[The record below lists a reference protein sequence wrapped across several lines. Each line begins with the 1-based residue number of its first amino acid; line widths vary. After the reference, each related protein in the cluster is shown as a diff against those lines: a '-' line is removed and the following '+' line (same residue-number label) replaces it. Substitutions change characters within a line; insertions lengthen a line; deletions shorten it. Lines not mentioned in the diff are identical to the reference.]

1 MKLILLTDYRNAF
14 YSSTMNNRTLCT
26 MNIERIVECFQQEG
40 IHVEVCPFSK
50 IDTSRNFKDVYVLY
64 TSSEDYGLTYK
75 SFIEDI
81 VLFLEKAGAKLLPDY
96 AFLRAHHNKVF
107 MELLRCQL
115 FKEKDNLLNTKVFGA
130 YEELDIKSFP
140 PKKFVIKSAFGAGSK
155 YVKCVDSSRELQVIS
170 KKMSRSTS
178 IKGFLSEQKK
188 RLMWRGYIKSSLNR
202 EKFIVQ
208 DFVEGL
214 SGDFKV
220 LMYGEKFYIL
230 QRKNRPN
237 DFRASGSGRLSYDFP
252 EDVSEYGLLDY
263 AKEVSDIIGTPL
275 CSMDIAWDGKQFI
288 LIEFQSLYFG
298 PYTAEHSEKYY
309 HREND
314 TWVSVQEKCDLE
326 KTFCE
331 AIVHYMKARE
341 GNCD

>member
-1 MKLILLTDYRNAF
+1 
-14 YSSTMNNRTLCT
+14 
-26 MNIERIVECFQQEG
+26 MNIERIVECFRQEG
-40 IHVEVCPFSK
+40 ISVEVCPFSK
-50 IDTSRNFKDVYVLY
+50 IDTSRNFKDEYILY
-64 TSSEDYGLTYK
+64 TSSEDYGLSYK

-81 VLFLEKAGAKLLPDY
+81 VLYLENAGAKLLPGY

-115 FKEKDNLLNTKVFGA
+115 FPADSNLLNTRVFGA
-130 YEELDIKSFP
+130 FEELDINSFQN
-140 PKKFVIKSAFGAGSK
+140 KKHVIKSAFGAGSQ
-155 YVKCVDSSRELQVIS
+155 YAKCVDNNRELQIVS
-170 KKMSRSTS
+170 KKMSRTKS
-178 IKGFLSEQKK
+178 IEGFLSEHKK
-188 RLMWRGYIKSSLNR
+188 RFLWRGYQKSSLNR

-208 DFVEGL
+208 EFVEGL

-220 LMYGEKFYIL
+220 LIYGEKFYIL
-230 QRKNRPN
+230 YRKNRPN

-252 EDVSEYGLLDY
+252 EDVNENDLLDY
-263 AKEVSDIIGTPL
+263 AKEVNDIIGTPL